1 MELDRT
7 PLDGMLLAVLDEAPL
22 HGYAVIERIRKRSA
36 GGFALPEGTV
46 YPALHRLERAGFL
59 HATWTTA
66 DGRRRKTYA
75 LTRKGRAALD
85 RRRTDW
91 QTYARAVRAVLA

>member
-7 PLDGMLLAVLDEAPL
+7 PLDGMLLAVLDEAPV
-22 HGYAVIERIRKRSA
+22 HGYAVIERIRERTA
-36 GGFALPEGTV
+36 GGFDLPEGTV
-46 YPALHRLERAGFL
+46 YPALHRLEHAGLL
-59 HATWTTA
+59 HATWSRA

-75 LTRKGRAALD
+75 LTPKGRAALD

-91 QTYARAVRAVLA
+91 QAYSRAVGAVLG